1 MMFTLVQG
9 QEVQEGQEIPWC
21 TLHCA
26 VCTMH
31 CTVHTA
37 LCSVHRALHC
47 AHCTVHCIVHT
58 ALCTALCT
66 LHCALHCAHCTVHCI
81 VHTAQ
86 GVRGKGVCVWQMC
99 TSQDKDKEDKKL
111 SSLDCDEQKYSK

>member
-58 ALCTALCT
+58 A
-66 LHCALHCAHCTVHCI
+66 
-81 VHTAQ
+81 Q